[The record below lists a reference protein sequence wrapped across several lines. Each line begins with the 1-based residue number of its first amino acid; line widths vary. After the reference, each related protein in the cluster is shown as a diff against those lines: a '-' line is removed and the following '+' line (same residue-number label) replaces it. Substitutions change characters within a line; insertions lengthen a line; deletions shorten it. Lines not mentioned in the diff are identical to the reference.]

1 MCNCNKKCCGN
12 YLPLRCC
19 CKPRPPPYCPEVK
32 KLPPKKPCQ
41 KPCCNPCQKPCC
53 NPCQKP
59 CCNPCQKPCCNPCQ
73 KPCCNPCQKPCC
85 NPCQKPCCNPCQKP
99 CKPKH
104 CCPDLTR
111 PLPLK
116 RNEDTHENEKM
127 EQDRQIQDLIK
138 KIF

>member
-1 MCNCNKKCCGN
+1 MCNCNKKRCGN
-12 YLPLRCC
+12 YLPIRCC

-41 KPCCNPCQKPCC
+41 KPCCNPCQKPCY
-53 NPCQKP
+53 NPCY
-59 CCNPCQKPCCNPCQ
+59 
-73 KPCCNPCQKPCC
+73 
-85 NPCQKPCCNPCQKP
+85 NPCQKP

-116 RNEDTHENEKM
+116 KNEDIHDNEGM
-127 EQDRQIQDLIK
+127 EQDRQIQDLLK